1 MKLPTSWRRLRTH
14 RPAFTESEFERH
26 FRFFWSMPSAWGT
39 AETPILR
46 ELRRT
51 GGTGSLSI
59 LPVLGRYA
67 HWKKAGQ
74 FALSLEECSRLA
86 GCDVGSIKRGIH
98 ALKAQGLAATELGY
112 RHGQQVTIW
121 NVTKGMAAAL
131 TAGRLDSHSFR
142 FESRVI
148 YGGAWSMLTGA
159 QRAVY
164 LAVATQAFTYALDDA
179 LALLHSAVIG
189 DAAMKDVDE
198 TIRVEGVSGSSSV
211 RLRIAEAS
219 VGQVSRILGMSQSA
233 VHEAINGLKNPRIW
247 PGSRATE
254 AQARHSPLVVY
265 PTAPGRSN
273 VFVFRDD
280 APRWPFDALNA
291 RFE

>member
-1 MKLPTSWRRLRTH
+1 MKLPTTWRRLRTF
-14 RPAFTESEFERH
+14 RPAFTDAEFERH
-26 FRFFWSMPSAWGT
+26 LRFFWSMPSAWGT
-39 AETPILR
+39 PQTPILR
-46 ELRRT
+46 ELRSL
-51 GGTGSLSI
+51 GGTGSLSM
-59 LPVLGRYA
+59 LPVVGRYA

-86 GCDVGSIKRGIH
+86 GCDVGSIKRGAS
-98 ALKAQGLAATELGY
+98 ALKARGLAATELGY
-112 RHGQQVTIW
+112 RHGQHVTIW
-121 NVTKGMAAAL
+121 NVSNGMAAAL
-131 TAGRLDSHSFR
+131 KGGKLDSQSFR

-164 LAVATQAFTYALDDA
+164 LAVATQAFTYALDDG
-179 LALLHSAVIG
+179 LAVLHSAVIG
-189 DAAMKDVDE
+189 DAATLHVDQNFRGE
-198 TIRVEGVSGSSSV
+198 ATVGTPSV

-233 VHEAINGLKNPRIW
+233 VHEAINGFKNPLIW
-247 PGSRATE
+247 PGCRATE

-291 RFE
+291 RFD